1 MGPAT
6 GWPKNANLRVSFSAN
21 QRILLIESTF
31 PMPQPARAVLWDLD
45 GTLIDS
51 EPLHRRAILQTLAAE
66 GANIENLDPHEFVGR
81 GERDFW
87 MYSKETFRLEKSV
100 EELVDLKD
108 SVYSTIVVSELQM
121 MPGAIDTLEWMQ
133 RNGLPMAIA
142 SGSSP
147 RAIAAATA
155 AAGLQHYFKEL
166 VSSLDPSV
174 PRSKPHPDVFLEAAR
189 RIGAAPQNCIVIEDA
204 QWGVRAAVAAGMRV
218 IVVPNTWTRDHNFEG
233 AERILTSLSE
243 LNPSHL

>member
-1 MGPAT
+1 MS
-6 GWPKNANLRVSFSAN
+6 K
-21 QRILLIESTF
+21 
-31 PMPQPARAVLWDLD
+31 PARAVLWDLD

-51 EPLHRRAILQTLAAE
+51 EPLHRRAILQTLAGL
-66 GANIENLDPHEFVGR
+66 GAKVESLDPREFVGR

-87 MYSKETFRLEKSV
+87 MYSKETFQLKNGV

-108 SVYSTIVVSELQM
+108 SVYAEIVVSELQL
-121 MPGAIDTLEWMQ
+121 MPGALASLEWMQ
-133 RNGLPMAIA
+133 RDGLPMAIA

-155 AAGLQHYFKEL
+155 ASGLQHYFKEL

-174 PRSKPHPDVFLEAAR
+174 RRSKPHPDVFLEAAR
-189 RIGAAPQNCIVIEDA
+189 RMGVAPQNCIVIEDA

-218 IVVPNTWTRDHNFEG
+218 IAVPNNWTRDHDFDG
-233 AERILTSLSE
+233 AERMLTSLSE
-243 LNPSHL
+243 LQPLHL

>member
-1 MGPAT
+1 
-6 GWPKNANLRVSFSAN
+6 
-21 QRILLIESTF
+21 
-31 PMPQPARAVLWDLD
+31 MPTPARAVLWDLD

-51 EPLHRRAILQTLAAE
+51 EPLHRRAILQTLASL
-66 GANIENLDPHEFVGR
+66 GANVESLDPREFVGR

-87 MYSKETFRLEKSV
+87 MYSKEMFQLEKDV

-108 SVYSTIVVSELQM
+108 SVYATIVASELQI
-121 MPGAIDTLEWMQ
+121 MPGAVESLEWMQ
-133 RNGLPMAIA
+133 QNRLPMAIA

-174 PRSKPHPDVFLEAAR
+174 ARSKPHPDVFLEAAR
-189 RIGAAPQNCIVIEDA
+189 RLSVAPRNCIVIEDA

-218 IVVPNTWTRDHNFEG
+218 IAVPNSWTHDHDFSG
-233 AERILTSLSE
+233 AERMLTSLRE
-243 LNPSHL
+243 LELAHL